1 MPYTYLLFIP
11 VQSSDNVGVGFQSYG
26 GFCAVTYLS
35 IAPEGLHHVLL
46 TGGLPPIDDGCTADA
61 VYRACYKRV
70 ALQNAKFYQ
79 RFPQDEEIVRS
90 VVLHLANLEGGGV
103 SL

>member
-1 MPYTYLLFIP
+1 MPYTYLLFITM
-11 VQSSDNVGVGFQSYG
+11 QRSDNVGVGCQSYG

-46 TGGLPPIDDGCTADA
+46 TGGLPPIHDGCTADA
-61 VYRACYKRV
+61 VYCACYKRV